1 MNWKKEGND
10 SNASCLTEPR
20 RYTDNMKEI
29 ISKVPVEKII
39 AELTPEKKMRDT
51 HKGGNEIYIVTAHD
65 SPNIMLEIGRLR
77 EITFREAGG
86 GTGKE
91 TDIDEY
97 DTQEVPYKQLIV
109 WNPDEKEI
117 LGGYRYLLCDQIS
130 YSKNGEPDLATSH
143 MFHFSEKFLH
153 DYMPYTIELGR
164 SFVQPVYQSSKAGA
178 KALFALDNLWDG
190 LGALTVDHPNMKYF
204 FGKVTMYTHFNVKAR
219 DLILCFLRKYF
230 GDYEHLIETK
240 AQYKMDFDF
249 SDVEHVFHGKDFKED
264 YKVLTRMVREYG
276 ENIPPLVNAYMNLSP
291 TMRVFGT
298 AVNDEFGDV
307 EETGIILDI
316 GDIYKAKKDRHIKT
330 YIKRNDV
337 SVMID

>member
-1 MNWKKEGND
+1 
-10 SNASCLTEPR
+10 
-20 RYTDNMKEI
+20 
-29 ISKVPVEKII
+29 
-39 AELTPEKKMRDT
+39 
-51 HKGGNEIYIVTAHD
+51 
-65 SPNIMLEIGRLR
+65 
-77 EITFREAGG
+77 
-86 GTGKE
+86 
-91 TDIDEY
+91 
-97 DTQEVPYKQLIV
+97 
-109 WNPDEKEI
+109 
-117 LGGYRYLLCDQIS
+117 
-130 YSKNGEPDLATSH
+130 
-143 MFHFSEKFLH
+143 
-153 DYMPYTIELGR
+153 
-164 SFVQPVYQSSKAGA
+164 
-178 KALFALDNLWDG
+178 
-190 LGALTVDHPNMKYF
+190 
-204 FGKVTMYTHFNVKAR
+204 MYTHFNVRAR

-230 GDYEHLIETK
+230 GDHEQLIETK

-249 SDVEHVFHGKDFKED
+249 SDVEHVFQGKDFKED